1 MPGKVNP
8 VMSEAMMMVA
18 ARVMGNHTTIT
29 IAGQR
34 GNFELNVMM
43 PVLAHALLESITL
56 LANIARAFT
65 DNCVVGIEANEARC
79 KELLEKNPSIATA
92 LNPFIG
98 YDKASEIAK
107 KAAKEGRSV
116 REVALEMDLMPEDEL
131 DEALNVRDMTEPGL
145 PKR

>member
-145 PKR
+145 PKK